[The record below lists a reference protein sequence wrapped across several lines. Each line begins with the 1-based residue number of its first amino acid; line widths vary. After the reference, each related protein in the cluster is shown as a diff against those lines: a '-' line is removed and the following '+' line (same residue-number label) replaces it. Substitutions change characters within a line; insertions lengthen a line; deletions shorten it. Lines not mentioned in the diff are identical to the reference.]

1 MHQVSAQCETQESQ
15 LRQDLTSFQQISNK
29 EQQKLDILS
38 LLKKACQQDI
48 CKLGTNLR
56 SEQQPLLLLQPV
68 SVLQCCQLVV

>member
-38 LLKKACQQDI
+38 LLEKPCQQDV
-48 CKLGTNLR
+48 CKLEINLR